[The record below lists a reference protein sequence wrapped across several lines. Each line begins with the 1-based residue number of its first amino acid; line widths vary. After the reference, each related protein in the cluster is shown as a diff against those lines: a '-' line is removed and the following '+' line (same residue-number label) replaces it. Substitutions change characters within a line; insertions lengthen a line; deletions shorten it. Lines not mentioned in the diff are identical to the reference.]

1 MTIRVKLVILM
12 ASFIAAIVLVVSF
25 MACHAYEDSDQI
37 AVSGSKTTVQSVTSY
52 VSLFFRSDEE
62 NSAFAAILPQTVAA
76 GAASFPCPPERA
88 QNAHPSENEPPGNR
102 TGQTLER
109 LAQSS
114 PSYLAVG
121 LGDMNGGFMEYPPID
136 YPGSFDPRDR
146 PFFQAAIASSSG
158 GAAQAK
164 TEAMLAVADSLDEAI
179 RVISEASGALS
190 TQIEQSDRIA
200 SESAQRLTEA
210 AASTTEMN
218 ATVRKVAR
226 NVSTSSQFSGETR
239 AKA

>member
-1 MTIRVKLVILM
+1 MQDSQKTPAQQLSSTCNKPLPPEGRPAHTLGGLPLESGGKASQEHAVTIRVKLVILM

-25 MACHAYEDSDQI
+25 MACHAYEDSYQI

-88 QNAHPSENEPPGNR
+88 QNAHPSENEPPGNG

-121 LGDMNGGFMEYPPID
+121 L
-136 YPGSFDPRDR
+136 
-146 PFFQAAIASSSG
+146 
-158 GAAQAK
+158 
-164 TEAMLAVADSLDEAI
+164 
-179 RVISEASGALS
+179 
-190 TQIEQSDRIA
+190 
-200 SESAQRLTEA
+200 
-210 AASTTEMN
+210 
-218 ATVRKVAR
+218 AT
-226 NVSTSSQFSGETR
+226 
-239 AKA
+239 